1 MGVGHPDK
9 RMDKMAQDAIDAM
22 SGSNRSTRKKSS
34 SGNTLMTLVWALIIV
49 LILIFAGGK

>member
-34 SGNTLMTLVWALIIV
+34 SGNTFMTLVWALIIV

>member
-34 SGNTLMTLVWALIIV
+34 LGNTLMTLVWALILV